1 MCATAQVL
9 LNLYFFSSV
18 SCFLKIYAAFFFWED
33 FFNIFTAHLWMIC
46 WLEMGFDLT
55 ENHRLIAV
63 LRLEGSS
70 GRSRSNLLLAAS
82 SAVSSE
88 KLAQGFIQPGL

>member
-1 MCATAQVL
+1 
-9 LNLYFFSSV
+9 
-18 SCFLKIYAAFFFWED
+18 
-33 FFNIFTAHLWMIC
+33 MIC